1 MLLVNII
8 DKRGDCSMVFSS
20 LEFLF
25 FYLPAVLLIYFLI
38 PSKRLAIRNLTLLVV
53 SLLFYGW
60 SEPKYIFIM
69 IFSIV
74 VDYTC
79 GILVSK
85 HKQTSPKKA
94 KAALVASIVL
104 NLSVLGFFKYADFF
118 IENLSLIPA
127 FSHLKPL
134 GIALPVGI
142 SFYTFQTMSYTIDIY
157 LGEAKAQ
164 KNIATFGSYVT
175 MFPQLIAGPIVRYR
189 DVDNELRNRTHTV
202 ENAARGVRRFV
213 CGLAKKVLLANTA
226 GVFYESFARGVE
238 YAPSIVGAWLGVL
251 FFAFQIYFDFSGY
264 SDMAIGI
271 GLIFGFKFPENFN
284 YPYTSKSITDFWRR
298 WHMTLSTWFKEYV
311 YIPLGG
317 NRKGKYRTFINLFIV
332 WFLTG
337 LWHGA
342 SWNFVLWG
350 LYFAVL
356 LIIEK
361 WFLGNAIKKL
371 PAIIS
376 HLYAIVF
383 ITFGWF
389 IFIWCDL
396 KNPTAYFK
404 SMFASQFISQIAL
417 YDLLRGL
424 LFLSILVLASTN
436 IPHKI
441 YCRLCKQN
449 FFKILTCIALP
460 IIILLCTAYLVD
472 SSYNPFLY
480 FRF

>member
-1 MLLVNII
+1 
-8 DKRGDCSMVFSS
+8 MVFSS

-38 PSKRLAIRNLTLLVV
+38 PSKFLAARNFALLIV

-60 SEPKYIFIM
+60 SEPSYIWIM
-69 IFSIV
+69 LLSIT

-79 GILVSK
+79 GRLVDKYRQSA
-85 HKQTSPKKA
+85 PKRA
-94 KAALVASIVL
+94 KAALVASIVI
-104 NLSVLGFFKYADFF
+104 NLSILGFFKYADFI
-118 IENLSLIPA
+118 IENLALIPA
-127 FSHLKPL
+127 FSNLKPF
-134 GIALPVGI
+134 GISLPVGI
-142 SFYTFQTMSYTIDIY
+142 SFYTFQTMSYTLDVY
-157 LGEAKAQ
+157 LGEARVQ

-189 DVDNELRNRTHTV
+189 DVDDALRERSHTLQ
-202 ENAARGVRRFV
+202 NAADGIKRFL

-226 GVFYESFARGVE
+226 GAFYESFVKGVSDT
-238 YAPSIVGAWLGVL
+238 PSVLGSWMGVI

-264 SDMAIGI
+264 SDMAIGLGRI
-271 GLIFGFKFPENFN
+271 MGFKFPENFN
-284 YPYTSKSITDFWRR
+284 YPYISKSITDFWRR
-298 WHMTLSTWFKEYV
+298 WHITLSTWFREYV

-317 NRKGKYRTFINLFIV
+317 NRKGKGRTFLNLLIV

-350 LYFAVL
+350 LYFAVI

-361 WFLGNAIKKL
+361 AFLGRLLDKL
-371 PAIIS
+371 PRFIS
-376 HLYAIVF
+376 HFYAIVL
-383 ITFGWF
+383 ILFGWF

-396 KNPTAYFK
+396 ENPMQYLQ
-404 SMFASQFISQIAL
+404 SLFASPLVSGNAF
-417 YDLLRGL
+417 YDFVRSL
-424 LFLSILVLASTN
+424 LFLAVLVVGSTKL
-436 IPHKI
+436 PHKI
-441 YCRLCKQN
+441 YCKLCDKTI
-449 FFKILTCIALP
+449 FKVIMCIALP
-460 IIILLCTAYLVD
+460 LVLLLCTAYLVD

>member
-1 MLLVNII
+1 
-8 DKRGDCSMVFSS
+8 MVFSS

-38 PSKRLAIRNLTLLVV
+38 PAKYLAARNFALLAV

-60 SEPKYIFIM
+60 SEPTYIWIM
-69 IFSIV
+69 FLSIA

-79 GILVSK
+79 GRLVGK
-85 HKQTSPKKA
+85 YKQSSPKKA

-104 NLSVLGFFKYADFF
+104 NLSILGFFKYADF
-118 IENLSLIPA
+118 IIQNLSYIPL
-127 FSHLKPL
+127 FSNLKPL
-134 GIALPVGI
+134 GITLPVGI
-142 SFYTFQTMSYTIDIY
+142 SFYTFQTMSYTLDVY
-157 LGEAKAQ
+157 LGEASIQ

-189 DVDNELRNRTHTV
+189 DVDNELRTRSHTLD
-202 ENAARGVRRFV
+202 NAARGIRRFV

-226 GVFYESFARGVE
+226 GVFYESFVQGVSNS
-238 YAPSIVGAWLGVL
+238 PSILGAWMGVI

-264 SDMAIGI
+264 SDMAIGLGYI
-271 GLIFGFKFPENFN
+271 LGFNFPENFN
-284 YPYTSKSITDFWRR
+284 YPYISKSITEFWRR
-298 WHMTLSTWFKEYV
+298 WHITLSTWFREYV

-317 NRKGKYRTFINLFIV
+317 NRKGRARTFVNLIGV

-350 LYFAVL
+350 LYFAAL

-361 WFLGNAIKKL
+361 AFLGKMLEKIPKF
-371 PAIIS
+371 IS
-376 HLYAIVF
+376 HIYALVF
-383 ITFGWF
+383 IVFGWF
-389 IFIWCDL
+389 IFIYCDL
-396 KNPTAYFK
+396 ENPTAYFS
-404 SMFASQFISQIAL
+404 SMFTAPMVSQIAI
-417 YDLLRGL
+417 YDLVRGL
-424 LFLSILVLASTN
+424 MFLAVLALASTN
-436 IPHKI
+436 APYKL
-441 YCRLCKQN
+441 YCKLKDKTV
-449 FFKILTCIALP
+449 FSVIMCIALP
-460 IIILLCTAYLVD
+460 ALLLLCTAYLVD

>member
-1 MLLVNII
+1 
-8 DKRGDCSMVFSS
+8 MVFSS

-38 PSKRLAIRNLTLLVV
+38 PSKYLAARNFALLIV

-60 SEPKYIFIM
+60 SEPSYIWIM
-69 IFSIV
+69 LLSIT

-79 GILVSK
+79 GRLVGKYRQSA
-85 HKQTSPKKA
+85 PKRA
-94 KAALVASIVL
+94 KAALVASIII
-104 NLSVLGFFKYADFF
+104 NLSILGFFKYADFI
-118 IENLSLIPA
+118 IENLALIPA
-127 FSHLKPL
+127 FSKLKPL
-134 GIALPVGI
+134 GISLPVGI
-142 SFYTFQTMSYTIDIY
+142 SFYTFQTMSYTLDVY
-157 LGEAKAQ
+157 LGEARVQ

-189 DVDNELRNRTHTV
+189 DVDDALRERSHTLQ
-202 ENAARGVRRFV
+202 NAADGIKRFL

-226 GVFYESFARGVE
+226 GAFYESFAQGVNDT
-238 YAPSIVGAWLGVL
+238 PSVLGSWMGVI

-264 SDMAIGI
+264 SDMAIGLGRI
-271 GLIFGFKFPENFN
+271 MGFKFPENFN
-284 YPYTSKSITDFWRR
+284 YPYISKSITDFWRR
-298 WHMTLSTWFKEYV
+298 WHITLSTWFREYV

-317 NRKGKYRTFINLFIV
+317 NRKGKGRTFLNLLIV

-350 LYFAVL
+350 LYFAVI

-361 WFLGNAIKKL
+361 AFLGGLLDKL
-371 PAIIS
+371 PGFIS
-376 HLYAIVF
+376 HLYAIAL
-383 ITFGWF
+383 ILFGWF

-396 KNPTAYFK
+396 ETPGEYLSA
-404 SMFASQFISQIAL
+404 MFGGQLVSPIAI
-417 YDLLRGL
+417 YDLMRGI
-424 LFLSILVLASTN
+424 LFLCILIIASTKLPYKMYCKLKDNAIFATIWCTVLPLVL
-436 IPHKI
+436 
-441 YCRLCKQN
+441 
-449 FFKILTCIALP
+449 
-460 IIILLCTAYLVD
+460 LLCVAYLVD

>member
-1 MLLVNII
+1 
-8 DKRGDCSMVFSS
+8 MVFSS

-38 PSKRLAIRNLTLLVV
+38 PSKYLAARNFALLIV

-60 SEPKYIFIM
+60 SEPSYIWIM
-69 IFSIV
+69 LLSIT

-79 GILVSK
+79 GRLVGKYRQSA
-85 HKQTSPKKA
+85 PKRA
-94 KAALVASIVL
+94 KAALVASIII
-104 NLSVLGFFKYADFF
+104 NLSILGFFKYADFI
-118 IENLSLIPA
+118 IENLALIPA
-127 FSHLKPL
+127 FSKLKPL
-134 GIALPVGI
+134 GISLPVGI
-142 SFYTFQTMSYTIDIY
+142 SFYTFQTMSYTLDVY
-157 LGEAKAQ
+157 LGEARVQ

-189 DVDNELRNRTHTV
+189 DVDDALRERSHTLQ
-202 ENAARGVRRFV
+202 NAADGIKRFL

-226 GVFYESFARGVE
+226 GAFYESFAQGVNDT
-238 YAPSIVGAWLGVL
+238 PSVLGSWMGVI

-264 SDMAIGI
+264 SDMAIGLGRI
-271 GLIFGFKFPENFN
+271 IGFKFPENFN
-284 YPYTSKSITDFWRR
+284 YPYISKSITDFWRR
-298 WHMTLSTWFKEYV
+298 WHITLSTWFREYV

-317 NRKGKYRTFINLFIV
+317 NRKGKGRTFLNLLIV

-350 LYFAVL
+350 LYFAVI

-361 WFLGNAIKKL
+361 AFLGGLLDKL
-371 PAIIS
+371 PGFIS
-376 HLYAIVF
+376 HLYAIAL
-383 ITFGWF
+383 ILFGWF

-396 KNPTAYFK
+396 ETPGEYLSA
-404 SMFASQFISQIAL
+404 MFGGQLVSPIAI
-417 YDLLRGL
+417 YDLMRGI
-424 LFLSILVLASTN
+424 LFLCILIIASTKLPYKMYCKLKDNAIFATIWCTVLPLVL
-436 IPHKI
+436 
-441 YCRLCKQN
+441 
-449 FFKILTCIALP
+449 
-460 IIILLCTAYLVD
+460 LLCVAYLVD

>member
-1 MLLVNII
+1 
-8 DKRGDCSMVFSS
+8 MVFSS

-38 PSKRLAIRNLTLLVV
+38 PSKYLAARNFALLIV

-60 SEPKYIFIM
+60 SEPSYIWIM
-69 IFSIV
+69 LLSIT

-79 GILVSK
+79 GRLVGKYRQSA
-85 HKQTSPKKA
+85 PKRA
-94 KAALVASIVL
+94 KAALVASIII
-104 NLSVLGFFKYADFF
+104 NLSILGFFKYADFI
-118 IENLSLIPA
+118 IENLALIPA
-127 FSHLKPL
+127 FSKLKPL
-134 GIALPVGI
+134 GISLPVGI
-142 SFYTFQTMSYTIDIY
+142 SFYTFQTMSYTLDVY
-157 LGEAKAQ
+157 LGEARVQ

-189 DVDNELRNRTHTV
+189 DVDDALRERSHTLQ
-202 ENAARGVRRFV
+202 NAADGIKRFL

-226 GVFYESFARGVE
+226 GAFYESFAQGVNDT
-238 YAPSIVGAWLGVL
+238 PSVLGSWMGVI

-264 SDMAIGI
+264 SDMAIGLGRI
-271 GLIFGFKFPENFN
+271 MGFKFPENFN
-284 YPYTSKSITDFWRR
+284 YPYISKSITDFWRR
-298 WHMTLSTWFKEYV
+298 WHITLSTWFREYV

-317 NRKGKYRTFINLFIV
+317 NRKGKGRTFLNLLIV

-350 LYFAVL
+350 LYFAVI

-361 WFLGNAIKKL
+361 AFLGGLLDKL
-371 PAIIS
+371 PGFIS
-376 HLYAIVF
+376 HLYAIAL
-383 ITFGWF
+383 ILFGWF

-396 KNPTAYFK
+396 ETPGEYLSA
-404 SMFASQFISQIAL
+404 MFGGQLVSPIAI
-417 YDLLRGL
+417 YDLMRGI
-424 LFLSILVLASTN
+424 LFLCILIIASTKLPYKMYCKLKDNAIFATIWCTVLPLVL
-436 IPHKI
+436 
-441 YCRLCKQN
+441 
-449 FFKILTCIALP
+449 
-460 IIILLCTAYLVD
+460 LLCIAYLVD